1 MSAFFPQAA
10 DVAHLIQVALTP
22 IFLISAIGVTLNV
35 LTSRLA
41 RIVDRARAMESEV
54 SRPDYQ
60 TGGRDLHAALDV
72 LARRAR
78 YINAAI
84 TLITLSA
91 LFIALV
97 VVMLFVNAFAHWD
110 LAAFI
115 AIMFI
120 LSMLAFAA
128 AGADCLYAP
137 GVKGKADIQAM
148 VRAVAPKPLNVLVLE
163 PGRSVAEFADWGVR
177 RISVGGGLAKVA
189 WGGMLAAAKQMQEG
203 SFAGLSGGVSGDRL
217 DDIFGGFV

>member
-1 MSAFFPQAA
+1 MNAAAIQAT

-41 RIVDRARAMESEV
+41 RIVDRARVMESQV
-54 SRPDYQ
+54 SHPDYKPE
-60 TGGRDLHAALDV
+60 GRDLHEALGV

-97 VVMLFVNAFAHWD
+97 VVMLFVNAFAHWE
-110 LAAFI
+110 LSAFI
-115 AIMFI
+115 AILFI
-120 LSMLAFAA
+120 LSMLAL
-128 AGADCLYAP
+128 AGALTSFL
-137 GVKGKADIQAM
+137 IE
-148 VRAVAPKPLNVLVLE
+148 VRIATTTLRIGIEA
-163 PGRSVAEFADWGVR
+163 AR
-177 RISVGGGLAKVA
+177 R
-189 WGGMLAAAKQMQEG
+189 
-203 SFAGLSGGVSGDRL
+203 
-217 DDIFGGFV
+217 

>member
-1 MSAFFPQAA
+1 LSGAAVQAT

-35 LTSRLA
+35 LINRLA
-41 RIVDRARAMESEV
+41 RIVDRARTMENELC
-54 SRPDYQ
+54 RPDYQ
-60 TGGRDLHAALDV
+60 AGGRDLHAALGV

-97 VVMLFVNAFAHWD
+97 VVMLFVNAFAHWE

-120 LSMLAFAA
+120 LSML
-128 AGADCLYAP
+128 
-137 GVKGKADIQAM
+137 
-148 VRAVAPKPLNVLVLE
+148 
-163 PGRSVAEFADWGVR
+163 S
-177 RISVGGGLAKVA
+177 
-189 WGGMLAAAKQMQEG
+189 LAAALTAFLIEVRIATKTLRIGIEAASRQ
-203 SFAGLSGGVSGDRL
+203 
-217 DDIFGGFV
+217 

>member
-1 MSAFFPQAA
+1 MSANIVQAT

-41 RIVDRARAMESEV
+41 RIVDRARAMENELC
-54 SRPDYQ
+54 RPDYRSE
-60 TGGRDLHAALDV
+60 GRDLHAALGV

-84 TLITLSA
+84 TLITISA

-97 VVMLFVNAFAHWD
+97 VVMLFVNAFVHWE
-110 LAAFI
+110 LSAFI

-128 AGADCLYAP
+128 ALTSFL
-137 GVKGKADIQAM
+137 IE
-148 VRAVAPKPLNVLVLE
+148 VRIATTTL
-163 PGRSVAEFADWGVR
+163 
-177 RISVGGGLAKVA
+177 RIGI
-189 WGGMLAAAKQMQEG
+189 AAA
-203 SFAGLSGGVSGDRL
+203 SRSS
-217 DDIFGGFV
+217 

>member
-1 MSAFFPQAA
+1 MNAAAVQAT

-41 RIVDRARAMESEV
+41 RIVDRARVMESQV
-54 SRPDYQ
+54 SQPDYRPE
-60 TGGRDLHAALDV
+60 GRDLNEALSV

-97 VVMLFVNAFAHWD
+97 VVMLFVNAFAHWE
-110 LAAFI
+110 LSAFI
-115 AIMFI
+115 AILFI
-120 LSMLAFAA
+120 LSML
-128 AGADCLYAP
+128 
-137 GVKGKADIQAM
+137 
-148 VRAVAPKPLNVLVLE
+148 
-163 PGRSVAEFADWGVR
+163 S
-177 RISVGGGLAKVA
+177 
-189 WGGMLAAAKQMQEG
+189 LAAALTAFLIEVRIATKTLRIGIEAA
-203 SFAGLSGGVSGDRL
+203 SRES
-217 DDIFGGFV
+217 

>member
-1 MSAFFPQAA
+1 LSPNFLQAT

-41 RIVDRARAMESEV
+41 RIVDRARNMESDLC
-54 SRPDYQ
+54 RPDYQ
-60 TGGRDLHAALDV
+60 AGGRDLHAALGV

-91 LFIALV
+91 LLIALV

-110 LAAFI
+110 LSSFI

-128 AGADCLYAP
+128 ALTSFL
-137 GVKGKADIQAM
+137 IE
-148 VRAVAPKPLNVLVLE
+148 VRIATTTLQIGIE
-163 PGRSVAEFADWGVR
+163 
-177 RISVGGGLAKVA
+177 
-189 WGGMLAAAKQMQEG
+189 AA
-203 SFAGLSGGVSGDRL
+203 SRNS
-217 DDIFGGFV
+217 